1 MKVLA
6 NSTSTEL
13 LGAIDN
19 AGTLEQIGGNA
30 ANGVMY
36 VADAVTLTG
45 GGTVLLNTI
54 ATNGGSAFIQ
64 GASSNQTLTNKDN
77 TILGTGVIGNG
88 NLALINGGVIDAT
101 PESGTSTLTLN
112 GGGITNTGTM
122 EATNGALLLIE
133 PTVDNAGGTILTAD
147 ATSTVELLSSQVE
160 GGTLQNTAGGVLETV
175 GNSTLDGSTQGALT
189 ISAGSF
195 VTATNSSTTT
205 LLGTIDNLGT
215 LEQLG
220 GNAANGVL
228 DVVGAVTLTG
238 GGTVLLS
245 TNVVNGGSAFILG
258 NGGTLTNTNNT
269 IVGTGIIGNSNLV
282 VVNGGVIDATPEAGT
297 STLTLNGGGVTNT
310 KLLEATAGG
319 FLSILTSV
327 TNKGANITATGSL
340 SAVNISNNATITGG
354 TLNAA
359 NGGVMGSTG
368 NATLSGVTVSS
379 GSLFTSNDSTTTFL
393 VGAID
398 NLGTIEQIGGNAQ
411 NGLLYVSGA
420 VTLSGGGTVLLDT
433 IATNGGNAYIE
444 GNGGTL
450 TNSSDTILGTGIIG
464 NGNLVLVNHGVIE
477 ATPEGGTVGLTLNGG
492 GVTNTKLLEATAGG
506 VLAIQT
512 NVTNT
517 GANITATGSQSVV
530 TISSNAVITGGTL
543 TTASGG
549 AMGTTNAT
557 LQGVTISAK
566 SLVTSADNSTTTLL
580 GTIDNLGTIEQI
592 GGNAQNAALFIGG
605 AVTLTGGGTVLLDTI
620 ATNGGNAFIEGNGN
634 TLTNTNNT
642 ILGTGIIGNG
652 NLLLVNGGVI
662 DATPES
668 GTVGLTLNGGLV
680 TNTKLLEATAG
691 GVLAIQTSVTNTG
704 ANITATGSNSVVT
717 ISNGAAIT
725 GGTLTTA
732 SGGAMGSTGSATLQG
747 VTISAKSLFTAA
759 DNITTTLLGTIDN
772 LGTCSNRSAG
782 MRRTHS

>member
-1 MKVLA
+1 M
-6 NSTSTEL
+6 
-13 LGAIDN
+13 
-19 AGTLEQIGGNA
+19 
-30 ANGVMY
+30 
-36 VADAVTLTG
+36 
-45 GGTVLLNTI
+45 
-54 ATNGGSAFIQ
+54 
-64 GASSNQTLTNKDN
+64 
-77 TILGTGVIGNG
+77 
-88 NLALINGGVIDAT
+88 
-101 PESGTSTLTLN
+101 
-112 GGGITNTGTM
+112 
-122 EATNGALLLIE
+122 
-133 PTVDNAGGTILTAD
+133 
-147 ATSTVELLSSQVE
+147 
-160 GGTLQNTAGGVLETV
+160 
-175 GNSTLDGSTQGALT
+175 
-189 ISAGSF
+189 
-195 VTATNSSTTT
+195 
-205 LLGTIDNLGT
+205 
-215 LEQLG
+215 
-220 GNAANGVL
+220 
-228 DVVGAVTLTG
+228 
-238 GGTVLLS
+238 
-245 TNVVNGGSAFILG
+245 
-258 NGGTLTNTNNT
+258 
-269 IVGTGIIGNSNLV
+269 
-282 VVNGGVIDATPEAGT
+282 
-297 STLTLNGGGVTNT
+297 
-310 KLLEATAGG
+310 
-319 FLSILTSV
+319 
-327 TNKGANITATGSL
+327 
-340 SAVNISNNATITGG
+340 
-354 TLNAA
+354 
-359 NGGVMGSTG
+359 
-368 NATLSGVTVSS
+368 
-379 GSLFTSNDSTTTFL
+379 
-393 VGAID
+393 
-398 NLGTIEQIGGNAQ
+398 
-411 NGLLYVSGA
+411 
-420 VTLSGGGTVLLDT
+420 
-433 IATNGGNAYIE
+433 
-444 GNGGTL
+444 
-450 TNSSDTILGTGIIG
+450 
-464 NGNLVLVNHGVIE
+464 
-477 ATPEGGTVGLTLNGG
+477 
-492 GVTNTKLLEATAGG
+492 LEATAGG

-517 GANITATGSQSVV
+517 AANITATGSQSVV

-772 LGTCSNRSAG
+772 LGTFEQIGGNAQNAFLNIGNAVTLTGGGTVLLDTIATNGGNGTSSAI
-782 MRRTHS
+782 SIP